1 MATKSFFRLENLSV
15 RADGLSSMAHA
26 LRDCFVEGPNAPETY
41 NDAID
46 LLSNLMYDFKNAQ
59 NEVIGELYNER
70 KEAKNNMS

>member
-26 LRDCFVEGPNAPETY
+26 LRDYFVEGPNAPETY

-46 LLSNLMYDFKNAQ
+46 LLSNLIYDFKEEL
-59 NEVIGELYNER
+59 NEVIGEMYKER

>member
-1 MATKSFFRLENLSV
+1 
-15 RADGLSSMAHA
+15 MAHA

-46 LLSNLMYDFKNAQ
+46 LLSNLMYDFKEEL
-59 NEVIGELYNER
+59 NEVIGEMYKER